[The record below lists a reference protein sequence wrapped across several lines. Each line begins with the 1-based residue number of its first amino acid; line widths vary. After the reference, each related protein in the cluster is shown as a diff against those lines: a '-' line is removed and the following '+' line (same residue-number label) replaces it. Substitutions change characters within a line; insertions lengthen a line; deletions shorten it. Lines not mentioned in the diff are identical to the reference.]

1 MADADLYD
9 DSDPF
14 GDGAGGG
21 LGAEPEPA
29 PGVNPMF
36 DGKAIQEVKGYLQK
50 KSPNCYRLN
59 RWQKRWFVMDG
70 ITLSWWE
77 RSEHEA
83 IKEPLGSAIMA
94 DAILASDSNP
104 ASLSSEIVLK
114 IIGKGGAARDLFLR
128 ADTLDEKYT
137 WAAALAKAAGGSK
150 VDLVDRLDIGSES
163 GESSRNLEEWDSPV
177 TGDFEIPFATIE
189 WGTHIGKGLCSE
201 TKEGT
206 LPELAMP
213 LAVKTLHNFDTSD
226 RLFTEWGRW
235 TRALGCV
242 GSLFA
247 PPALLPLT
255 CCGLWAVQEDAAARE
270 RAGVCWGLHGA
281 AGPVRGVRAPRIVPR
296 GGPRA
301 AAGAGRAG
309 ADGL

>member
-36 DGKAIQEVKGYLQK
+36 DGKVIQEVKGYLQK
-50 KSPNCYRLN
+50 KSPNRYRLN

-242 GSLFA
+242 G
-247 PPALLPLT
+247 PLS
-255 CCGLWAVQEDAAARE
+255 
-270 RAGVCWGLHGA
+270 
-281 AGPVRGVRAPRIVPR
+281 APRPYCR
-296 GGPRA
+296 
-301 AAGAGRAG
+301 
-309 ADGL
+309 